1 MLSGRLCCWD
11 LCALQPLTRT
21 IWCLLSPHSF
31 LAHSP
36 YIKCSPSCIGWEDFA
51 LSAVAGAL
59 KGLLTCNGWV
69 FVIRLEVSE
78 CCFYVSLHFCTVC
91 VQSAKALNL
100 HLHLH
105 LHLWVFVG
113 AMYVWPLCN
122 KAPACLYP
130 VSVCKTDMGGMLLG
144 APEACKGTA
153 FPSSLKPVDWWGRCC
168 SCSLIHHTL
177 YLGFRGKEKR
187 KKGKIKEKRLPKIS
201 ELGVGVVCSRTEE
214 GEAPCPALLP
224 TLARLSLSRCWKRS
238 LTLVTPCH
246 STTPALLTK
255 DR

>member
-11 LCALQPLTRT
+11 LYALQPLTRT

-105 LHLWVFVG
+105 LHLRVFVG

-201 ELGVGVVCSRTEE
+201 ELGVGVVCSRAEE
-214 GEAPCPALLP
+214 VEAPCPALLP